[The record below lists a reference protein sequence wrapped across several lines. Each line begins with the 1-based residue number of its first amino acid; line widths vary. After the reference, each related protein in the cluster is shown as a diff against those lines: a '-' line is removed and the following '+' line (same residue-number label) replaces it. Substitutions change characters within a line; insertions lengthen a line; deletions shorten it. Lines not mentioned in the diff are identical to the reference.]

1 MDTPICDFV
10 KEYADSGFSRFHMPG
25 HKGREFLGCERYDI
39 TEIDG
44 ADVLSHAD
52 GIIKKSQ
59 ENAAKLFGSGASF
72 YSTEGSSQC
81 IKTMLAV
88 VQADYQKKF
97 LHKKTDMMKKLCEA
111 RNTGMRPFGEKKIT
125 EKSGTMTERTYILAA
140 RNVHRS
146 LIDALALLD
155 LDVEFIYPKDADSIC
170 VSMVTPEDIRN
181 YLENISDNTEIIT
194 CEAKNISENIEII
207 TSEAQSI
214 SGNHEKNH
222 IDKSYVDVKKKVLC
236 QKESENNNKNT
247 LPMAVYI
254 TSPDYLG
261 NTADIKGI
269 SAVCEEY
276 DIPLIVDNAHG
287 AYQAFLDEKKYGD
300 IHPIKSG
307 AAICCD
313 SAHKTLPVLTG
324 GAYIHVSEKYRERLA
339 PYVAS
344 YMTMFG
350 STSPSYLIMQ
360 SLDMCNRYLAEKFR
374 QELSDCIMRIEKTK
388 KVLAANNVRLME
400 TEPLKIVID
409 TAAAGMEGEELA
421 DELREY
427 RIECEYAD
435 KYFVVL
441 MITPQNDEKDFER
454 LEKWAADIKDKRDT
468 KKKIEPEK
476 LILHKA
482 ERVMSIREAAF
493 SPYMKIKVSDA
504 CGSICASQT
513 IACPPAIPIAV
524 CGERIDQNM
533 INIFEEYGIQYVNVV
548 NYRYI

>member
-1 MDTPICDFV
+1 METPICDFV
-10 KEYADSGFSRFHMPG
+10 KEYADNGFSRFHMPG
-25 HKGREFLGCERYDI
+25 HKGRKFIGCEKYDI

-44 ADVLSHAD
+44 ADVLSHAE

-88 VQADYQKKF
+88 VFADYRRKL
-97 LHKKTDMMKKLCEA
+97 LHEKTDKPANLCEAQKTDRQEKLCENQDTDA
-111 RNTGMRPFGEKKIT
+111 RSICENEIIEKPEAIP
-125 EKSGTMTERTYILAA
+125 ERAYVLAA
-140 RNVHRS
+140 RNVHKS
-146 LIDALALLD
+146 MIDALALLD

-170 VSMVTPEDIRN
+170 VSMVTPADIME
-181 YLENISDNTEIIT
+181 YLEKVSDNTEIKTEEIKKILDNAQRDDIKLSDT
-194 CEAKNISENIEII
+194 EQKNICGKEN
-207 TSEAQSI
+207 
-214 SGNHEKNH
+214 KR
-222 IDKSYVDVKKKVLC
+222 
-236 QKESENNNKNT
+236 NT

-261 NTADIKGI
+261 NTADIEGI
-269 SAVCEEY
+269 SKVCEKY

-287 AYQAFLDEKKYGD
+287 AYHAFLDEEKYGK
-300 IHPIKSG
+300 IHPIKCG

-324 GAYIHVSEKYRERLA
+324 GAYIHVSRKYKERFA

-360 SLDMCNRYLAEKFR
+360 SLDMCNRYIDEKIR
-374 QELSDCIMRIEKTK
+374 HELSECIGRIEKTK
-388 KVLAANNVRLME
+388 KVLVENNVKIVE

-409 TAAAGMEGEELA
+409 TAAAGMEGDKLAEEF
-421 DELREY
+421 RKHK
-427 RIECEYAD
+427 IECEYAD

-454 LEKWAADIKDKRDT
+454 LEKWAVETKYKRAA
-468 KKKIEPEK
+468 KKKIESKK
-476 LILHKA
+476 LILHRA
-482 ERVMSIREAAF
+482 ERVMSIRKAAF
-493 SPYMKIKVSDA
+493 SPYRKIKVSDA
-504 CGSICASQT
+504 GGSICASQT

-533 INIFEEYGIQYVNVV
+533 ISIFEEYGIDYVNVV
-548 NYRYI
+548 SY

>member
-1 MDTPICDFV
+1 METPICDFV
-10 KEYADSGFSRFHMPG
+10 KEYADNGFSRFHMPG
-25 HKGREFLGCERYDI
+25 HKGRKFIGCEKYDI

-44 ADVLSHAD
+44 ADVLSHAE

-59 ENAAKLFGSGASF
+59 ENVAKLFGSGASF

-88 VQADYQKKF
+88 VFADYRRKL
-97 LHKKTDMMKKLCEA
+97 LHEKTDKPANLCEAQKTDRQEKLCENQDTDA
-111 RNTGMRPFGEKKIT
+111 RSICENEIIEKPEAIP
-125 EKSGTMTERTYILAA
+125 ERAYVLAA
-140 RNVHRS
+140 RNVHKS
-146 LIDALALLD
+146 MIDALALLD
-155 LDVEFIYPKDADSIC
+155 LDVEFIYPQDADSIC
-170 VSMVTPEDIRN
+170 VSMVTPADIME
-181 YLENISDNTEIIT
+181 YLEKVSDNTEIKTEEIKKILDNAERDDIKLSDT
-194 CEAKNISENIEII
+194 EQKNICGKEN
-207 TSEAQSI
+207 
-214 SGNHEKNH
+214 KR
-222 IDKSYVDVKKKVLC
+222 
-236 QKESENNNKNT
+236 NT

-261 NTADIKGI
+261 NTADIEGI
-269 SAVCEEY
+269 SKVCEKY

-287 AYQAFLDEKKYGD
+287 AYHAFLDEEKYGK
-300 IHPIKSG
+300 IHPIKCG

-324 GAYIHVSEKYRERLA
+324 GAYIHVSGKYKERFA

-360 SLDMCNRYLAEKFR
+360 SLDMCNRYIDEKIR
-374 QELSDCIMRIEKTK
+374 HELSECIERIEKTK
-388 KVLAANNVRLME
+388 KVLVENNVKLME

-409 TAAAGMEGEELA
+409 TAAAGMEGDKLAEEF
-421 DELREY
+421 RKHK
-427 RIECEYAD
+427 IECEYAD

-454 LEKWAADIKDKRDT
+454 LEKWAVETKYKRVA
-468 KKKIEPEK
+468 KKKIEPKK
-476 LILHKA
+476 LILHRA
-482 ERVMSIREAAF
+482 ERVMSIRKAAF
-493 SPYMKIKVSDA
+493 SPYRKIKVSDA
-504 CGSICASQT
+504 GGSICASQT

-533 INIFEEYGIQYVNVV
+533 ISIFEEYGIDYVNVV
-548 NYRYI
+548 SY

>member
-1 MDTPICDFV
+1 METPICDFV
-10 KEYADSGFSRFHMPG
+10 KEYADNGFSRFHMPG
-25 HKGREFLGCERYDI
+25 HKGRKFIGCEKYDI

-88 VQADYQKKF
+88 VFADYRRKL
-97 LHKKTDMMKKLCEA
+97 LHEKTDKPANLCEAQKTDRQEKLCENQDTDA
-111 RNTGMRPFGEKKIT
+111 RSICENEIIEKPEAIP
-125 EKSGTMTERTYILAA
+125 ERAYVLAA
-140 RNVHRS
+140 RNVHKS
-146 LIDALALLD
+146 MIDALAFLD

-170 VSMVTPEDIRN
+170 VSMVTPADIME
-181 YLENISDNTEIIT
+181 YLEKVSDNTEIKTEEIKKILDNAQRDDIKLSDT
-194 CEAKNISENIEII
+194 EQKNICGKEN
-207 TSEAQSI
+207 
-214 SGNHEKNH
+214 KR
-222 IDKSYVDVKKKVLC
+222 
-236 QKESENNNKNT
+236 NT

-261 NTADIKGI
+261 NTADIEGI
-269 SAVCEEY
+269 SKVCEKY

-287 AYQAFLDEKKYGD
+287 AYHAFLDEEKYGK
-300 IHPIKSG
+300 IHPIKCG

-324 GAYIHVSEKYRERLA
+324 GAYIHVSRKYKERFA

-360 SLDMCNRYLAEKFR
+360 SLDMCNRYIDEKIR
-374 QELSDCIMRIEKTK
+374 HELSECIGRIEKTK
-388 KVLAANNVRLME
+388 KVLVENNVKIVE

-409 TAAAGMEGEELA
+409 TAAAGMEGDKLAEEF
-421 DELREY
+421 RKHK
-427 RIECEYAD
+427 IECEYAD

-454 LEKWAADIKDKRDT
+454 LEKWAVETKYKRVA
-468 KKKIEPEK
+468 KKKIEPKK
-476 LILHKA
+476 LILHRA

-493 SPYMKIKVSDA
+493 SPYRKIKVSDA
-504 CGSICASQT
+504 GGSICASQT

-533 INIFEEYGIQYVNVV
+533 ISIFEEYGIDYVNVV
-548 NYRYI
+548 SY

>member
-1 MDTPICDFV
+1 METPICDFV
-10 KEYADSGFSRFHMPG
+10 KEYADNGFSRFHMPG
-25 HKGREFLGCERYDI
+25 HKGRKFIGCEKYDI

-44 ADVLSHAD
+44 ADVLSHAE

-88 VQADYQKKF
+88 VFADYRRKL
-97 LHKKTDMMKKLCEA
+97 LHEKTDKPANLCEAQKTDRQEKLCENQDTDA
-111 RNTGMRPFGEKKIT
+111 RSFYENEIIEKT
-125 EKSGTMTERTYILAA
+125 EAIPERAYVLAA
-140 RNVHRS
+140 RNVHKS
-146 LIDALALLD
+146 MIDALALLD
-155 LDVEFIYPKDADSIC
+155 LDVEFIYPQDADSIC
-170 VSMVTPEDIRN
+170 VSMVTPADIME
-181 YLENISDNTEIIT
+181 YLEKVSDNTEIKTEEIKKILDNAQRDDIKLSDT
-194 CEAKNISENIEII
+194 ERKNIFGKENKR
-207 TSEAQSI
+207 
-214 SGNHEKNH
+214 NM
-222 IDKSYVDVKKKVLC
+222 
-236 QKESENNNKNT
+236 

-261 NTADIKGI
+261 NTADIEGI
-269 SAVCEEY
+269 SKVCEKY

-287 AYQAFLDEKKYGD
+287 AYQAFLDEEKYGN

-324 GAYIHVSEKYRERLA
+324 GAYIHVSRKYKERFA

-360 SLDMCNRYLAEKFR
+360 SLDMCNRYIDEKIR
-374 QELSDCIMRIEKTK
+374 HELSECIGRIEKTK
-388 KVLAANNVRLME
+388 KVLVENNVKIVE

-409 TAAAGMEGEELA
+409 TAAAGMEGDKLAEEF
-421 DELREY
+421 RKY
-427 RIECEYAD
+427 KIECEYAD

-454 LEKWAADIKDKRDT
+454 LEKWAVETKYKRVA
-468 KKKIEPEK
+468 KKKIEPKK
-476 LILHKA
+476 LILHRA
-482 ERVMSIREAAF
+482 ERVMSIRKAAF
-493 SPYMKIKVSDA
+493 SPYRKIKVSDA
-504 CGSICASQT
+504 GGSICASQT

-533 INIFEEYGIQYVNVV
+533 ISIFEEYGIDYVNVV
-548 NYRYI
+548 SY

>member
-1 MDTPICDFV
+1 METPICDFV
-10 KEYADSGFSRFHMPG
+10 KEYADNGFSRFHMPG
-25 HKGREFLGCERYDI
+25 HKGRKFIGCEKYDI

-88 VQADYQKKF
+88 VFADYRRKL
-97 LHKKTDMMKKLCEA
+97 LHEKTDKPANLCEAQKTDRQEKLCENQDTDA
-111 RNTGMRPFGEKKIT
+111 RSICENEIIEKPEAIP
-125 EKSGTMTERTYILAA
+125 ERAYVLAA
-140 RNVHRS
+140 RNVHKS
-146 LIDALALLD
+146 MIDALALLD
-155 LDVEFIYPKDADSIC
+155 LDVEFIYPQDADSIC
-170 VSMVTPEDIRN
+170 VSMVTPADIME
-181 YLENISDNTEIIT
+181 YLEKVSDNTEIKTEEIKKILDNAQRDDIKLSDT
-194 CEAKNISENIEII
+194 EQKNICGKEN
-207 TSEAQSI
+207 
-214 SGNHEKNH
+214 KR
-222 IDKSYVDVKKKVLC
+222 
-236 QKESENNNKNT
+236 NT

-261 NTADIKGI
+261 NTADIEGI
-269 SAVCEEY
+269 SKVCEKY

-287 AYQAFLDEKKYGD
+287 AYHAFLDEEKYGK
-300 IHPIKSG
+300 IHPIKCG

-324 GAYIHVSEKYRERLA
+324 GAYIHVSRKYKERFA

-360 SLDMCNRYLAEKFR
+360 SLDMCNRYIDEKIR
-374 QELSDCIMRIEKTK
+374 HELSECIGRIEKTK
-388 KVLAANNVRLME
+388 KVLVENNVKIVE

-409 TAAAGMEGEELA
+409 TAAAGMEGDKLAEEF
-421 DELREY
+421 RKHK
-427 RIECEYAD
+427 IECEYAD

-454 LEKWAADIKDKRDT
+454 LEKWAVETKYKRVA
-468 KKKIEPEK
+468 KKKIEPKK
-476 LILHKA
+476 LILHRA

-493 SPYMKIKVSDA
+493 SPYRKIKVSDA
-504 CGSICASQT
+504 GGSICASQT

-533 INIFEEYGIQYVNVV
+533 ISIFEEYGIDYVNVV
-548 NYRYI
+548 SY

>member
-1 MDTPICDFV
+1 METPICDFV
-10 KEYADSGFSRFHMPG
+10 KEYADNGFSRFNMPV
-25 HKGREFLGCERYDI
+25 HKGRKFIVCEKYDI

-44 ADVLSHAD
+44 ADVLSHAE

-88 VQADYQKKF
+88 VFADYRRKL
-97 LHKKTDMMKKLCEA
+97 LHEKTDKPANLCEAQKTDRQEKLCENQDTDA
-111 RNTGMRPFGEKKIT
+111 RSFYENEIIEKT
-125 EKSGTMTERTYILAA
+125 EAIPERAYVLAA
-140 RNVHRS
+140 RNVHKS
-146 LIDALALLD
+146 MIDALALLD
-155 LDVEFIYPKDADSIC
+155 LDVEFIYPQDADSIC
-170 VSMVTPEDIRN
+170 VSMVTPADIME
-181 YLENISDNTEIIT
+181 YLEKVSDNTEIKTEEIKKILDNAQRDDIKLSDT
-194 CEAKNISENIEII
+194 ERKNICGKENKR
-207 TSEAQSI
+207 
-214 SGNHEKNH
+214 NM
-222 IDKSYVDVKKKVLC
+222 
-236 QKESENNNKNT
+236 

-261 NTADIKGI
+261 NTADIEGI
-269 SAVCEEY
+269 SKVCEKY

-287 AYQAFLDEKKYGD
+287 AYQAFLDEEKYGN

-324 GAYIHVSEKYRERLA
+324 GAYIHVSRKYKERFA

-360 SLDMCNRYLAEKFR
+360 SLDMCNRYIDEKIR
-374 QELSDCIMRIEKTK
+374 HELSECIGRIEKTK
-388 KVLAANNVRLME
+388 KVLVENNVKIVE

-409 TAAAGMEGEELA
+409 TAAAGMEGDKLAEEF
-421 DELREY
+421 RKY
-427 RIECEYAD
+427 KIECEYAD

-454 LEKWAADIKDKRDT
+454 LEKWAVETKYKRVA
-468 KKKIEPEK
+468 KKKIEPKK
-476 LILHKA
+476 LILHRA
-482 ERVMSIREAAF
+482 ERVMSIRKAAF
-493 SPYMKIKVSDA
+493 SPYRKIKVSDA
-504 CGSICASQT
+504 GGSICASQT

-533 INIFEEYGIQYVNVV
+533 ISIFEEYGIDYVNVV
-548 NYRYI
+548 SY

>member
-1 MDTPICDFV
+1 METPICDFV
-10 KEYADSGFSRFHMPG
+10 KEYADNGFSRFHMPG
-25 HKGREFLGCERYDI
+25 HKGRKFIGCEKYDI

-44 ADVLSHAD
+44 ADVLSHAE

-88 VQADYQKKF
+88 VFADYRRKL
-97 LHKKTDMMKKLCEA
+97 LHEKTDKPANLCEAQKTDRQEKLCENQDTDA
-111 RNTGMRPFGEKKIT
+111 RSICENEIIEKPEAIP
-125 EKSGTMTERTYILAA
+125 ERAYVLAA
-140 RNVHRS
+140 RNVHKS
-146 LIDALALLD
+146 MIDALALLD
-155 LDVEFIYPKDADSIC
+155 LDVEFIYPQDADSIC
-170 VSMVTPEDIRN
+170 VSMVTPADIME
-181 YLENISDNTEIIT
+181 YLEKVSDNTEIKTEEIKKILDNAERDDIKLSDT
-194 CEAKNISENIEII
+194 EQKNICGKEN
-207 TSEAQSI
+207 
-214 SGNHEKNH
+214 KR
-222 IDKSYVDVKKKVLC
+222 
-236 QKESENNNKNT
+236 NT

-261 NTADIKGI
+261 NTADIEGI
-269 SAVCEEY
+269 SKVCEKY

-287 AYQAFLDEKKYGD
+287 AYHAFLDEEKYGK
-300 IHPIKSG
+300 IHPIKCG

-324 GAYIHVSEKYRERLA
+324 GAYIHVSRKYKERFA

-360 SLDMCNRYLAEKFR
+360 SLDMCNRYIDEKIR
-374 QELSDCIMRIEKTK
+374 HELSECIERIEKTK
-388 KVLAANNVRLME
+388 KVLVENNVKIVE

-409 TAAAGMEGEELA
+409 TAAAGMEGDKLAEEF
-421 DELREY
+421 RKHK
-427 RIECEYAD
+427 IECEYAD

-454 LEKWAADIKDKRDT
+454 LEKWAVETKYKRVA
-468 KKKIEPEK
+468 KKKIEPKK
-476 LILHKA
+476 LILHRA
-482 ERVMSIREAAF
+482 ERVMSIRKAAF
-493 SPYMKIKVSDA
+493 SPYRKIKVSDA
-504 CGSICASQT
+504 GGSICASQT

-533 INIFEEYGIQYVNVV
+533 ISIFEEYGIDYVNVV
-548 NYRYI
+548 SY

>member
-1 MDTPICDFV
+1 METPICDFV
-10 KEYADSGFSRFHMPG
+10 KEYADNGFSRFHMPG
-25 HKGREFLGCERYDI
+25 HKGRKFIGCEKYDI

-44 ADVLSHAD
+44 ADVLSHAE

-88 VQADYQKKF
+88 VFADYRRKL
-97 LHKKTDMMKKLCEA
+97 LHEKTDKPANLCEA
-111 RNTGMRPFGEKKIT
+111 QKTDRQEKICENQDTDARSICENEIIEKPEAIT
-125 EKSGTMTERTYILAA
+125 ERAYVLAA
-140 RNVHRS
+140 RNVHKS
-146 LIDALALLD
+146 MIDALALLD
-155 LDVEFIYPKDADSIC
+155 LDVEFIYPQDADSIC
-170 VSMVTPEDIRN
+170 VSMVTPADIME
-181 YLENISDNTEIIT
+181 YLEKVSDNTEIKTEEIKKILDNAERDDIKLSDT
-194 CEAKNISENIEII
+194 EQKNICGKEN
-207 TSEAQSI
+207 
-214 SGNHEKNH
+214 KR
-222 IDKSYVDVKKKVLC
+222 
-236 QKESENNNKNT
+236 NT

-261 NTADIKGI
+261 NTADIEEI
-269 SAVCEEY
+269 SKVCEKY

-287 AYQAFLDEKKYGD
+287 AYQAFLDEEKYGN

-324 GAYIHVSEKYRERLA
+324 GAYIHVSGKYKERFA

-360 SLDMCNRYLAEKFR
+360 SLDMCNRYIDEKIR
-374 QELSDCIMRIEKTK
+374 HELSECIGRIEKTK
-388 KVLAANNVRLME
+388 KVLVENNVKIVE

-409 TAAAGMEGEELA
+409 TAAAGMEGDKLAEEF
-421 DELREY
+421 RKHK
-427 RIECEYAD
+427 IECEYAD

-454 LEKWAADIKDKRDT
+454 LEKWAVETKYKRVA
-468 KKKIEPEK
+468 KKKIEPKK
-476 LILHKA
+476 LILHRA
-482 ERVMSIREAAF
+482 ERVMSIRKAAF
-493 SPYMKIKVSDA
+493 SPYRKIKVSA
-504 CGSICASQT
+504 AGGSICASQT

-533 INIFEEYGIQYVNVV
+533 ISIFEEYGIDYVNVV
-548 NYRYI
+548 SY

>member
-1 MDTPICDFV
+1 METPICDFV
-10 KEYADSGFSRFHMPG
+10 KEYADNGFSRFHMPG
-25 HKGREFLGCERYDI
+25 HKGRKFIGCEKYDI

-44 ADVLSHAD
+44 ADVLSHAE

-88 VQADYQKKF
+88 VFADYRRKL
-97 LHKKTDMMKKLCEA
+97 LHEKTDKPANLCEAQKTDRQEKLCENQDTDA
-111 RNTGMRPFGEKKIT
+111 RSICENEIIEKPEAIP
-125 EKSGTMTERTYILAA
+125 ERAYVLAA
-140 RNVHRS
+140 RNVHKS
-146 LIDALALLD
+146 MIDALALLD
-155 LDVEFIYPKDADSIC
+155 LDVEFIYPQDADSIC
-170 VSMVTPEDIRN
+170 VSMVTPADIME
-181 YLENISDNTEIIT
+181 YLEKVSDNTEIKTEEIKKILDNAQRDDIKLSDT
-194 CEAKNISENIEII
+194 EQKNICGKEN
-207 TSEAQSI
+207 
-214 SGNHEKNH
+214 KR
-222 IDKSYVDVKKKVLC
+222 
-236 QKESENNNKNT
+236 NT

-261 NTADIKGI
+261 NTADIEGI
-269 SAVCEEY
+269 SKVCEKY

-287 AYQAFLDEKKYGD
+287 AYHAFLDEEKYGK
-300 IHPIKSG
+300 IHPIKCG

-324 GAYIHVSEKYRERLA
+324 GAYIHVSRKYKERFA

-360 SLDMCNRYLAEKFR
+360 SLDMCNRYIDEKIR
-374 QELSDCIMRIEKTK
+374 HELSECIGRIEKTK
-388 KVLAANNVRLME
+388 KVLVENNVKIVE

-409 TAAAGMEGEELA
+409 TAAAGMEGDKLAEEF
-421 DELREY
+421 RKHK
-427 RIECEYAD
+427 IECEYAD

-454 LEKWAADIKDKRDT
+454 LEKWAVETKYKRAA
-468 KKKIEPEK
+468 KKKIESKK
-476 LILHKA
+476 LILHRA
-482 ERVMSIREAAF
+482 ERVMSIRKAAF
-493 SPYMKIKVSDA
+493 SPYRKIKVSDA
-504 CGSICASQT
+504 GGSICASQT

-533 INIFEEYGIQYVNVV
+533 ISIFEEYGIDYVNVV
-548 NYRYI
+548 SY

>member
-1 MDTPICDFV
+1 METPICDFV
-10 KEYADSGFSRFHMPG
+10 KEYTDNGFSRFHMPG
-25 HKGREFLGCERYDI
+25 HKGRKFIGCEKYDI

-44 ADVLSHAD
+44 ADVLSHAE

-88 VQADYQKKF
+88 VFADYRRKLMYEKTDKPEN
-97 LHKKTDMMKKLCEA
+97 LSEAKKTDKSEKICENKNTSA
-111 RNTGMRPFGEKKIT
+111 RFICENEIIEKPEAIP
-125 EKSGTMTERTYILAA
+125 ERAYVLAA
-140 RNVHRS
+140 RNVHKS
-146 LIDALALLD
+146 MIDALALLD
-155 LDVEFIYPKDADSIC
+155 LDVEFIYPQDADSIC
-170 VSMVTPEDIRN
+170 VSMVTPADIME
-181 YLENISDNTEIIT
+181 YLEKVSDNTEIKTEEIKKILDNAQRDDIKLSDT
-194 CEAKNISENIEII
+194 EQKNIC
-207 TSEAQSI
+207 
-214 SGNHEKNH
+214 GK
-222 IDKSYVDVKKKVLC
+222 D
-236 QKESENNNKNT
+236 NKRNT

-261 NTADIKGI
+261 NTADIEGI
-269 SAVCEEY
+269 SKVCEKY

-287 AYQAFLDEKKYGD
+287 AYQAFLDEEKYGN

-324 GAYIHVSEKYRERLA
+324 GAYIHVSRKYKERFA

-360 SLDMCNRYLAEKFR
+360 SLDMCNRYIDEKIR
-374 QELSDCIMRIEKTK
+374 HELSECIGRIEKTK
-388 KVLAANNVRLME
+388 KVLVENNVKIVE

-409 TAAAGMEGEELA
+409 TAAAGMEGDKLAEEF
-421 DELREY
+421 RKHK
-427 RIECEYAD
+427 IECEYAD

-454 LEKWAADIKDKRDT
+454 LEKWAVETKYKRVA
-468 KKKIEPEK
+468 KKKIEPKK
-476 LILHKA
+476 LILHRA
-482 ERVMSIREAAF
+482 ERVMSIRKAAF
-493 SPYMKIKVSDA
+493 SPYRKIKVSDA
-504 CGSICASQT
+504 GGSICASQT

-533 INIFEEYGIQYVNVV
+533 ISIFEEYGIDYVNVV
-548 NYRYI
+548 SY

>member
-1 MDTPICDFV
+1 METPICDFV
-10 KEYADSGFSRFHMPG
+10 KEYADNGFSRFHMPG
-25 HKGREFLGCERYDI
+25 HKGRKFIGCEKYDI

-44 ADVLSHAD
+44 ADVLNHAE

-59 ENAAKLFGSGASF
+59 ENVAKLFGSGASF

-88 VQADYQKKF
+88 VFADYRRKL
-97 LHKKTDMMKKLCEA
+97 LHEKTDKPANLCEAQKTDRQEKLCENQDTDA
-111 RNTGMRPFGEKKIT
+111 RSICENEIIEKPEAIP
-125 EKSGTMTERTYILAA
+125 ERAYVLAA
-140 RNVHRS
+140 RNVHKS
-146 LIDALALLD
+146 MIDALALLD
-155 LDVEFIYPKDADSIC
+155 LDVEFIYPQDADSIC
-170 VSMVTPEDIRN
+170 VSMVTPADIME
-181 YLENISDNTEIIT
+181 YLEKVSDNTEIKTEEIKKILDNAERDDIKLSDT
-194 CEAKNISENIEII
+194 EQKNICGKEN
-207 TSEAQSI
+207 
-214 SGNHEKNH
+214 KR
-222 IDKSYVDVKKKVLC
+222 
-236 QKESENNNKNT
+236 NT

-261 NTADIKGI
+261 NTADIEGI
-269 SAVCEEY
+269 SKVCEKY

-287 AYQAFLDEKKYGD
+287 AYHAFLDEEKYGK
-300 IHPIKSG
+300 IHPIKCG

-324 GAYIHVSEKYRERLA
+324 GAYIHVSRKYKERFA

-360 SLDMCNRYLAEKFR
+360 SLDMCNRYIDEKIR
-374 QELSDCIMRIEKTK
+374 HELSECIERIEKTK
-388 KVLAANNVRLME
+388 KVLVENNVKLME

-409 TAAAGMEGEELA
+409 TAAAGMEGDKLAEEF
-421 DELREY
+421 RKHK
-427 RIECEYAD
+427 IECEYAD

-454 LEKWAADIKDKRDT
+454 LEKWAVETKYKRVA
-468 KKKIEPEK
+468 KKKIEPKK
-476 LILHKA
+476 LILHRA
-482 ERVMSIREAAF
+482 ERVMSIRKAAF
-493 SPYMKIKVSDA
+493 SPYRKIKVSDA
-504 CGSICASQT
+504 GGSICASQT

-533 INIFEEYGIQYVNVV
+533 ISIFEEYGIDYVNVV
-548 NYRYI
+548 SY

>member
-1 MDTPICDFV
+1 METPICDFV
-10 KEYADSGFSRFHMPG
+10 KEYADNGFSRFHMPG
-25 HKGREFLGCERYDI
+25 HKGRKFIGCEKYDI

-88 VQADYQKKF
+88 VFADYRRKL
-97 LHKKTDMMKKLCEA
+97 LHEKTDKPANLCEAQKTDRQEKLCENQDTDA
-111 RNTGMRPFGEKKIT
+111 RSICENEIIEKPEAIP
-125 EKSGTMTERTYILAA
+125 ERAYVLAA
-140 RNVHRS
+140 RNVHKS
-146 LIDALALLD
+146 MIDALALLD
-155 LDVEFIYPKDADSIC
+155 LDVEFIYPQDADSIC
-170 VSMVTPEDIRN
+170 VSMVTPADIME
-181 YLENISDNTEIIT
+181 YLEKVSDNTEIKTEEIKKILDNAQRDDIKLSDT
-194 CEAKNISENIEII
+194 EQKNICGKEN
-207 TSEAQSI
+207 
-214 SGNHEKNH
+214 KR
-222 IDKSYVDVKKKVLC
+222 
-236 QKESENNNKNT
+236 NT

-261 NTADIKGI
+261 NTADIEGI
-269 SAVCEEY
+269 SKVCEKY
-276 DIPLIVDNAHG
+276 DIPLIVDNTHG
-287 AYQAFLDEKKYGD
+287 AYHAFLDEEKYGK
-300 IHPIKSG
+300 IHPIKCG

-324 GAYIHVSEKYRERLA
+324 GAYIHVSRKYKERFA

-360 SLDMCNRYLAEKFR
+360 SLDMCNRYIDEKIR
-374 QELSDCIMRIEKTK
+374 HELSECIGRIEKTK
-388 KVLAANNVRLME
+388 KVLVENNVKIVE

-409 TAAAGMEGEELA
+409 TAAAGMEGDKLAEEF
-421 DELREY
+421 RKHK
-427 RIECEYAD
+427 IECEYAD

-454 LEKWAADIKDKRDT
+454 LEKWAVETKYKRVA
-468 KKKIEPEK
+468 KKKIEPKK
-476 LILHKA
+476 LILHRA

-493 SPYMKIKVSDA
+493 SPYRKIKVSDA
-504 CGSICASQT
+504 GGSICASQT

-533 INIFEEYGIQYVNVV
+533 ISIFEEYGIDYVNVV
-548 NYRYI
+548 SY

>member
-1 MDTPICDFV
+1 MEIPICEFV
-10 KEYADSGFSRFHMPG
+10 KEYADNCYSRFHMPG
-25 HKGREFLGCERYDI
+25 HKGRKFVGCEKYDI
-39 TEIDG
+39 TEIEG
-44 ADVLSHAD
+44 ADVLSHAE

-88 VQADYQKKF
+88 VFADYRRKLLKKNADK
-97 LHKKTDMMKKLCEA
+97 LEKLCEKK
-111 RNTGMRPFGEKKIT
+111 NTSVRSFYENEIIEKSEAIT
-125 EKSGTMTERTYILAA
+125 ERAYVLAA
-140 RNVHRS
+140 RNVHKS
-146 LIDALALLD
+146 MIDALALLD

-170 VSMVTPEDIRN
+170 VSMVTPADIME
-181 YLENISDNTEIIT
+181 YLEKVSDNTEIKTEEVKKIPDNAEIKMEEVEIKSGNAERDDIKLSDT
-194 CEAKNISENIEII
+194 ERKNIC
-207 TSEAQSI
+207 
-214 SGNHEKNH
+214 GK
-222 IDKSYVDVKKKVLC
+222 D
-236 QKESENNNKNT
+236 NKRNM

-261 NTADIKGI
+261 NTADIEGI
-269 SAVCEEY
+269 SKVCEKY
-276 DIPLIVDNAHG
+276 DIPLVVDNAHG
-287 AYQAFLDEKKYGD
+287 AYQAFLAEEKYGN

-324 GAYIHVSEKYRERLA
+324 GAYIHVSRKYKERFA

-360 SLDMCNRYLAEKFR
+360 SLDMCNRYIDEKIR
-374 QELSDCIMRIEKTK
+374 QELNKCIGRIEKTK
-388 KVLAANNVRLME
+388 KVLAENNVKLME

-409 TAAAGMEGEELA
+409 TAAAGMEGEKLA
-421 DELREY
+421 EELRKY
-427 RIECEYAD
+427 KIECEYAD

-454 LEKWAADIKDKRDT
+454 LEKWAVETKYKRAA
-468 KKKIEPEK
+468 KNKIEPKK
-476 LILHKA
+476 LILHRA

-493 SPYMKIKVSDA
+493 SPYRKIKVSDA
-504 CGSICASQT
+504 GGSICASQT

-533 INIFEEYGIQYVNVV
+533 ISIFEEYGIDYVNVV
-548 NYRYI
+548 NY

>member
-1 MDTPICDFV
+1 METPICDFV
-10 KEYADSGFSRFHMPG
+10 KEYADNGFSRFHMPG
-25 HKGREFLGCERYDI
+25 HKGRKFIGCEKYDI

-88 VQADYQKKF
+88 VFADYRRKLMYEKTDKPEN
-97 LHKKTDMMKKLCEA
+97 LSEAKKTDKSEKLCENKNTSA
-111 RNTGMRPFGEKKIT
+111 RSFYENEIIEKPEAIT
-125 EKSGTMTERTYILAA
+125 ERAYVLAA
-140 RNVHRS
+140 RNVHKS
-146 LIDALALLD
+146 MIDALALLD

-170 VSMVTPEDIRN
+170 VSMVTPADIME
-181 YLENISDNTEIIT
+181 YLEKVSDNTEIKTEEIKKILDNARRDDIKLSDT
-194 CEAKNISENIEII
+194 EQKNIC
-207 TSEAQSI
+207 
-214 SGNHEKNH
+214 GK
-222 IDKSYVDVKKKVLC
+222 D
-236 QKESENNNKNT
+236 NKRNT

-261 NTADIKGI
+261 NTADIEGI
-269 SAVCEEY
+269 SKVCEKY

-287 AYQAFLDEKKYGD
+287 AYQAFLDEEKYGN

-324 GAYIHVSEKYRERLA
+324 GAYIHVSRKYKERFA

-360 SLDMCNRYLAEKFR
+360 SLDMCNRYIDEKIR
-374 QELSDCIMRIEKTK
+374 HELSECIGRIEKTK
-388 KVLAANNVRLME
+388 KVLVENNVKLME

-409 TAAAGMEGEELA
+409 TAAAGMEGGKLAEEL
-421 DELREY
+421 RKY
-427 RIECEYAD
+427 KIECEYAD

-454 LEKWAADIKDKRDT
+454 LEKWAVKTKYKRVA
-468 KKKIEPEK
+468 KKKIEPKK
-476 LILHKA
+476 LILHRA
-482 ERVMSIREAAF
+482 ERVMSIRKAAF
-493 SPYMKIKVSDA
+493 SPYRKIKVSDA
-504 CGSICASQT
+504 GGSICASQT

-533 INIFEEYGIQYVNVV
+533 ISIFEEYGIDYVNVV
-548 NYRYI
+548 SY

>member
-1 MDTPICDFV
+1 METPICDFV
-10 KEYADSGFSRFHMPG
+10 KEYADNGFSRFHMPG
-25 HKGREFLGCERYDI
+25 HKGRKFIGCEKYDI

-44 ADVLSHAD
+44 ADVLSHAE

-88 VQADYQKKF
+88 AFADYRRKL
-97 LHKKTDMMKKLCEA
+97 LHEKTDKPANLCEAQKTDRQEKLCENQDTDA
-111 RNTGMRPFGEKKIT
+111 RSICENEIIEKPEAIT
-125 EKSGTMTERTYILAA
+125 ERAYVLAA
-140 RNVHRS
+140 RNVHKS
-146 LIDALALLD
+146 MIDALALLD

-170 VSMVTPEDIRN
+170 VSMVTPADIME
-181 YLENISDNTEIIT
+181 YLEKVSDNTEIKTEEIKKILDNAERDDIKLSDT
-194 CEAKNISENIEII
+194 EQKNICGKEN
-207 TSEAQSI
+207 
-214 SGNHEKNH
+214 KR
-222 IDKSYVDVKKKVLC
+222 
-236 QKESENNNKNT
+236 NT

-261 NTADIKGI
+261 NTADIEEI
-269 SAVCEEY
+269 SKVCEKY

-287 AYQAFLDEKKYGD
+287 AYQAFLDEEKYGN

-324 GAYIHVSEKYRERLA
+324 GAYIHVSGKYKERFA

-360 SLDMCNRYLAEKFR
+360 SLDMCNRYIDEKIR
-374 QELSDCIMRIEKTK
+374 HELSECIGRIEKTK
-388 KVLAANNVRLME
+388 KVLVENNVKIVE

-409 TAAAGMEGEELA
+409 TSAAGMEGDKLAEEF
-421 DELREY
+421 RKHK
-427 RIECEYAD
+427 IECEYAD

-454 LEKWAADIKDKRDT
+454 LEKWAVETKYKRVA
-468 KKKIEPEK
+468 KKKIEPK
-476 LILHKA
+476 KFILHRA
-482 ERVMSIREAAF
+482 ERVMSIRKAAF
-493 SPYMKIKVSDA
+493 SPYRKIKVSA
-504 CGSICASQT
+504 AGGSICASQT

-533 INIFEEYGIQYVNVV
+533 ISIFEEYGIDYVNVV
-548 NYRYI
+548 SY

>member
-1 MDTPICDFV
+1 METPICDFV
-10 KEYADSGFSRFHMPG
+10 KEYADNGFSRFHMPG
-25 HKGREFLGCERYDI
+25 HKGRKFIGCEKYDI

-44 ADVLSHAD
+44 ADVLSHAE

-88 VQADYQKKF
+88 VFADYRRKL
-97 LHKKTDMMKKLCEA
+97 LHEKTDKPANLCEVQKTDRQEKLCENQDTDA
-111 RNTGMRPFGEKKIT
+111 RSICENEIIEKPEAIP
-125 EKSGTMTERTYILAA
+125 ERAYVLAA
-140 RNVHRS
+140 RNVHKS
-146 LIDALALLD
+146 MIDALALLD
-155 LDVEFIYPKDADSIC
+155 LDVEFIYPQDADSIC
-170 VSMVTPEDIRN
+170 VSMVTPADIME
-181 YLENISDNTEIIT
+181 YLEKVSDNTEIKTEEIKKILDNAERDDIKLSDT
-194 CEAKNISENIEII
+194 EQKNICGKEN
-207 TSEAQSI
+207 
-214 SGNHEKNH
+214 KR
-222 IDKSYVDVKKKVLC
+222 
-236 QKESENNNKNT
+236 NT

-261 NTADIKGI
+261 NTADIEGI
-269 SAVCEEY
+269 SKVCEKY

-287 AYQAFLDEKKYGD
+287 AYHAFLDEKKYGK
-300 IHPIKSG
+300 IHPIKCG

-324 GAYIHVSEKYRERLA
+324 GAYIHVSRKYKERFA

-360 SLDMCNRYLAEKFR
+360 SLDMCNRYIDEKIR
-374 QELSDCIMRIEKTK
+374 HELSECIGRIEKTK
-388 KVLAANNVRLME
+388 KVLVENNVKIVE

-409 TAAAGMEGEELA
+409 TAAAGMEGDKLAEEF
-421 DELREY
+421 RKHK
-427 RIECEYAD
+427 IECEYAD

-454 LEKWAADIKDKRDT
+454 LEKWAVKTKYKRVA
-468 KKKIEPEK
+468 KKKIEPKK
-476 LILHKA
+476 LILHRA
-482 ERVMSIREAAF
+482 ERVMSIRKAAF
-493 SPYMKIKVSDA
+493 SPYRKIKVSDA
-504 CGSICASQT
+504 GGSICASQT

-533 INIFEEYGIQYVNVV
+533 ISIFEEYGIDYVNVV
-548 NYRYI
+548 SY

>member
-1 MDTPICDFV
+1 METPICDFV
-10 KEYADSGFSRFHMPG
+10 KEYADNGFSRFHMPG
-25 HKGREFLGCERYDI
+25 HKGRKFIGCEKYDI

-44 ADVLSHAD
+44 ADVLSHAE

-88 VQADYQKKF
+88 AFADYRRKL
-97 LHKKTDMMKKLCEA
+97 LHEKTDKPANLCEAQKTDRQEKLCENQDTDA
-111 RNTGMRPFGEKKIT
+111 RSICENEIIEKPEAIT
-125 EKSGTMTERTYILAA
+125 ERAYVLAA
-140 RNVHRS
+140 RNVHKS
-146 LIDALALLD
+146 MIDALALLD

-170 VSMVTPEDIRN
+170 VSMVTPADIME
-181 YLENISDNTEIIT
+181 YLEKVSDNTEIKTEEIKKILDNAERDDIKLSDT
-194 CEAKNISENIEII
+194 EQKNICGKEN
-207 TSEAQSI
+207 
-214 SGNHEKNH
+214 KR
-222 IDKSYVDVKKKVLC
+222 
-236 QKESENNNKNT
+236 NT

-261 NTADIKGI
+261 NTADIEEI
-269 SAVCEEY
+269 SKVCEKY

-287 AYQAFLDEKKYGD
+287 AYQAFLDEEKYGN

-324 GAYIHVSEKYRERLA
+324 GAYIHVSGKYKERFA

-360 SLDMCNRYLAEKFR
+360 SLDMCNRYIDEKIR
-374 QELSDCIMRIEKTK
+374 HELSECIGRIEKTK
-388 KVLAANNVRLME
+388 KVLVENNVKIVE

-409 TAAAGMEGEELA
+409 TAAAGMEGDKLAEEF
-421 DELREY
+421 RKHK
-427 RIECEYAD
+427 IECEYAD

-454 LEKWAADIKDKRDT
+454 LEKWAVETKYKRVA
-468 KKKIEPEK
+468 KKKIEPKK
-476 LILHKA
+476 LILHRA
-482 ERVMSIREAAF
+482 ERVMSIRKAAF
-493 SPYMKIKVSDA
+493 SPYRKIKVSA
-504 CGSICASQT
+504 AGGSICASQT

-533 INIFEEYGIQYVNVV
+533 ISIFEEYGIDYVNVV
-548 NYRYI
+548 SY

>member
-1 MDTPICDFV
+1 METPICDFV
-10 KEYADSGFSRFHMPG
+10 KGYADNGFSRFHMPG
-25 HKGREFLGCERYDI
+25 HKGRKFIGCEKYDI

-88 VQADYQKKF
+88 VFADYRRKLMYEKTDKPEN
-97 LHKKTDMMKKLCEA
+97 LSEAKKTDKSEKLCENKNTSA
-111 RNTGMRPFGEKKIT
+111 RSFYENEIIEKPEAIT
-125 EKSGTMTERTYILAA
+125 ERAYVLAA
-140 RNVHRS
+140 RNVHKS
-146 LIDALALLD
+146 MIDALALLD

-170 VSMVTPEDIRN
+170 VSMVTPADIME
-181 YLENISDNTEIIT
+181 YLEKVSDNTEIKTEEIKKILDNAQRDDIKLSDT
-194 CEAKNISENIEII
+194 EQKNIC
-207 TSEAQSI
+207 
-214 SGNHEKNH
+214 GK
-222 IDKSYVDVKKKVLC
+222 D
-236 QKESENNNKNT
+236 NKRNT

-261 NTADIKGI
+261 NTADIEGI
-269 SAVCEEY
+269 SKVCEKY

-287 AYQAFLDEKKYGD
+287 AYQAFLDEEKYGN

-307 AAICCD
+307 AAIFCD

-324 GAYIHVSEKYRERLA
+324 GAYIHVSRKYKERFA

-360 SLDMCNRYLAEKFR
+360 SLDMCNRYIDEKIR
-374 QELSDCIMRIEKTK
+374 HELSECIGRIEKTK
-388 KVLAANNVRLME
+388 KVLVENNVKLME

-409 TAAAGMEGEELA
+409 TAAAGMEGGKLAEEL
-421 DELREY
+421 RKY
-427 RIECEYAD
+427 KIECEYAD

-441 MITPQNDEKDFER
+441 MITRRMMRKILNGLKSGQLK
-454 LEKWAADIKDKRDT
+454 LSIKEWRKR
-468 KKKIEPEK
+468 K
-476 LILHKA
+476 
-482 ERVMSIREAAF
+482 
-493 SPYMKIKVSDA
+493 
-504 CGSICASQT
+504 
-513 IACPPAIPIAV
+513 
-524 CGERIDQNM
+524 
-533 INIFEEYGIQYVNVV
+533 
-548 NYRYI
+548 

>member
-1 MDTPICDFV
+1 METPICDFV
-10 KEYADSGFSRFHMPG
+10 KEYADNGFSRFHMPG
-25 HKGREFLGCERYDI
+25 HKGRKFIGCEKYDI

-44 ADVLSHAD
+44 ADVLSHAE

-88 VQADYQKKF
+88 AFADYRRKL
-97 LHKKTDMMKKLCEA
+97 LHEKTDKPANLCEAQKTDRQEKLCENQDTDA
-111 RNTGMRPFGEKKIT
+111 RSICENEIIEKPEAIT
-125 EKSGTMTERTYILAA
+125 ERAYVLAA
-140 RNVHRS
+140 RNVHKS
-146 LIDALALLD
+146 MIDALALLD

-170 VSMVTPEDIRN
+170 VSMVTPADIME
-181 YLENISDNTEIIT
+181 YLEKVSDNTEIKTEEIKKILDNAERDDIKLSDT
-194 CEAKNISENIEII
+194 EQKNICGKEN
-207 TSEAQSI
+207 
-214 SGNHEKNH
+214 KR
-222 IDKSYVDVKKKVLC
+222 
-236 QKESENNNKNT
+236 NT

-261 NTADIKGI
+261 NTADIEEI
-269 SAVCEEY
+269 SKVCEKY

-287 AYQAFLDEKKYGD
+287 AYQAFLDEEKYGN

-324 GAYIHVSEKYRERLA
+324 GAYIHVSGKYKERFA

-360 SLDMCNRYLAEKFR
+360 SLDMCNRYIDEKIR
-374 QELSDCIMRIEKTK
+374 HELSECIGRIEKTK
-388 KVLAANNVRLME
+388 KVLVENNVKIVE

-409 TAAAGMEGEELA
+409 TAAAGMEGDKLAEEF
-421 DELREY
+421 RKHK
-427 RIECEYAD
+427 IECEYAD

-454 LEKWAADIKDKRDT
+454 LEKWAVETKYKRVA
-468 KKKIEPEK
+468 KKKIEPK
-476 LILHKA
+476 KFILHRA
-482 ERVMSIREAAF
+482 ERVMSIRKAAF
-493 SPYMKIKVSDA
+493 SPYRKIKVSA
-504 CGSICASQT
+504 AGGSICASQT

-533 INIFEEYGIQYVNVV
+533 ISIFEEYGIDYVNVV
-548 NYRYI
+548 SY